1 MNDLKILAAALRW
14 HTARVRRLEIGAEQR
29 RYLVEQKLRM
39 GFGGSSTEIGQ
50 RLTAAKRPEQAA
62 LRELAKLCANVRD
75 RRIEDAEVIDV
86 PMLLT
91 KTLN

>member
-29 RYLVEQKLRM
+29 RYVVEQKLRM
-39 GFGGSSTEIGQ
+39 DFGGSSTEIGQ

-62 LRELAKLCANVRD
+62 LRELAKSCANVRD

-86 PMLLT
+86 PMLPT

>member
-29 RYLVEQKLRM
+29 RYLVAQKKRM
-39 GFGGSSTEIGQ
+39 GIGGSSTEIGQ

-62 LRELAKLCANVRD
+62 LRELAKLCAEVRGHHID
-75 RRIEDAEVIDV
+75 DADVIDV
-86 PMLLT
+86 PMLLA
-91 KTLN
+91 KTCK

>member
-29 RYLVEQKLRM
+29 HYQLMKKKLT
-39 GFGGSSTEIGQ
+39 GLGGSSYEIGL

-62 LRELAKLCANVRD
+62 LRELAKLCANVRGHHID
-75 RRIEDAEVIDV
+75 DADVIDV
-86 PMLLT
+86 HMRLT
-91 KTLN
+91 TTLK